1 AHHVPP
7 LDAYMMGLIDG
18 DGVPPLYAYSPA
30 SPPPVLRCGDQID
43 DIVRT
48 VTIDDIQA
56 VHGRRTPGPEG
67 AQRSFA
73 LAFLA
78 ESHDRLLSATELTFY
93 ELLAAHYT
101 RAVDAGAPDPY
112 LGPTGWAPMT
122 RFFGAGTTWRSDVR
136 VCGNGVR
143 DVAEECDDG
152 NTRDGDGCSARCTRE
167 ISDLPRGITAVML
180 DAVNPRSR
188 SPVAVGILTT
198 PDFAATTV
206 DASSVRFGAR
216 GAAPTAADPLD
227 VDGDGDTDLRL
238 GFRTRAT
245 GIGCGDTSA
254 EVTGRTVDGRRFV
267 GTVVLRLRGC

>member
-48 VTIDDIQA
+48 VTIDDIQV
-56 VHGRRTPGPEG
+56 VHGRRTPGPPG
-67 AQRSFA
+67 
-73 LAFLA
+73 
-78 ESHDRLLSATELTFY
+78 D
-93 ELLAAHYT
+93 
-101 RAVDAGAPDPY
+101 PDPY
-112 LGPTGWAPMT
+112 LGVGGWAPMT

-136 VCGNGVR
+136 VCGTGVR

-167 ISDLPRGITAVML
+167 VSDLPRGITAVML